1 MIPLKLTLHNFL
13 SYRQPPPLD
22 FAGLHIACLCGA
34 NGHGKSALLD
44 GITWALWGQARGS
57 LQDEVIA
64 AGADECRVELE
75 FAARNQRYRVT
86 RLRRRGRNAVL
97 ELALLDAAAPRP
109 LTGNVMRETQQ
120 LITQTVGMDY
130 ETFVNS
136 ALLVQG
142 RAGEFTNRTPGQR
155 KEVLGKILGLEEY
168 DRLQTRARRQAD
180 DARTAQ
186 QAAESTRDRL
196 RQDLER
202 LGDPARELTAVE
214 SQLQQSLDAWTAQ
227 REQTAGLRRRLEAL
241 RQWQEQQ
248 EETRH
253 RLLRLSQEL
262 EQLIADEQAAGEIV
276 AAHRQLTA
284 QAGEIRRGAAQLAAA
299 RAQFA
304 QLEEQREQFDALEQ
318 ERAALRRDLEVRQA
332 RQEAEA
338 AALQARLDGVLKPT
352 AAARPGLE
360 SELATLLAGA
370 GLLEQQETEIAAGRR
385 RMDTLAGEIGQ
396 SESAIQ
402 RCTAEGLELRRKL
415 DLLQSPAAGDA
426 LCPLC
431 QTPLDDDGCH
441 RLVQTY
447 QQEIAAK
454 RSELRQLTARRQQLD
469 AARQQLA
476 TAIPQ
481 QERALHRQRT
491 QREVRRR
498 ELESRIAEAQQAAEE
513 AEQTAAQLQSLRET
527 LASGAF
533 AAATAARL
541 QETETQLR
549 QLGYDDAA
557 RRQTYQQTQELAAF
571 ALREARLQQAEAQLP
586 AAQDDLSRRR
596 ELRQQR
602 EAEAARLE
610 QSLTQSPEPDA
621 SIHHLAG
628 ELAEAE
634 RRESAAQA
642 QSEELQGRRGYLQ
655 GRVEQRE
662 QLAAALAAET
672 QRVDEQAAELSV
684 CQELAAAL
692 GRQGVQ
698 AMLIETVLPRLEDE
712 ANALLGRMTD
722 NRMHLKLE
730 SQREPAAGR
739 GEPRETLEVLVSD
752 ESGARA
758 YEMYSGGEAFRVNLA
773 LRIALSRV
781 LAQRMG
787 APLPTLFI
795 DEGFGTQDAA
805 GRERIMDVI
814 SAIAQDFEKVIV
826 ITHLEDLKEAFDIRI
841 EVTKDHTGS
850 TFTIT

>member
-13 SYRQPPPLD
+13 SYRQAPPLD
-22 FAGLHIACLCGA
+22 FSGLHIACLCGA

-57 LQDEVIA
+57 LQDDVIA

-75 FAARNQRYRVT
+75 FAARDQQYRVT

-97 ELALLDAAAPRP
+97 ELALLDAAAARP

-155 KEVLGKILGLEEY
+155 KEVMGKILGLEEY

-180 DARTAQ
+180 AARTAQ
-186 QAAESTRDRL
+186 QAAAATRDRL
-196 RQDLER
+196 QQDVER
-202 LGDPARELTAVE
+202 LGDPAKELAAVE
-214 SQLQQSLDAWTAQ
+214 SQLQQSLNAWATQ
-227 REQTAGLRRRLEAL
+227 REQAAGRRRRLEAL

-248 EETRH
+248 EETR
-253 RLLRLSQEL
+253 RRRLRLSQEL
-262 EQLIADEQAAGEIV
+262 ARLQADEQAAQ
-276 AAHRQLTA
+276 AALDAHRQLMA
-284 QAGEIRRGAAQLAAA
+284 QAGEIRQGAAQLAAA
-299 RAQFA
+299 RARFA
-304 QLEEQREQFDALEQ
+304 QLEEQRAQYDALEQ
-318 ERAALRRDLEVRQA
+318 ERAAHRRDLEVRQA
-332 RQEAEA
+332 RQEAAA
-338 AALQARLDGVLKPT
+338 AALQARLEGVLQPA

-360 SELATLLAGA
+360 TELAALQAGA
-370 GLLEQQETEIAAGRR
+370 GLLEKQETDLAAGRR
-385 RMDTLAGEIGQ
+385 RAEELAGEIGQ
-396 SESAIQ
+396 AAGSID
-402 RCTAEGLELRRKL
+402 RCTAEGLELRSKL
-415 DLLQSPAAGDA
+415 NLLQSPASGDA
-426 LCPLC
+426 VCPLC
-431 QTPLDDDGCH
+431 QTPLDADGCG
-441 RLVQTY
+441 RLVQSY
-447 QQEIAAK
+447 QQEIEAK
-454 RSELRQLTARRQQLD
+454 RGQLRQLTARRQQLD
-469 AARQQLA
+469 AERQSLE
-476 TAIPQ
+476 TALPQ

-491 QREVRRR
+491 QREVRCR
-498 ELESRIAEAQQAAEE
+498 ELESRIAEAQQAAQE
-513 AEQTAAQLQSLRET
+513 AEQAAAQLRALREG

-533 AAATAARL
+533 AGEVAARL
-541 QETETQLR
+541 RELETQLH

-571 ALREARLQQAEAQLP
+571 ALREARLHQAEAQLP
-586 AAQDDLSRRR
+586 AAEADLARRAELRRR
-596 ELRQQR
+596 N
-602 EAEAARLE
+602 EAEAAQLE
-610 QSLTQSPEPDA
+610 QSLAASPEAEA
-621 SIHHLAG
+621 SLPQLAD

-634 RRESAAQA
+634 RREAAAQSQA
-642 QSEELQGRRGYLQ
+642 EALQGRRGYLQ

-662 QLAAALAAET
+662 QLTASLAAET
-672 QRVDEQAAELSV
+672 QRVEEQAAELSV

-730 SQREPAAGR
+730 SQREPATGR

-752 ESGARA
+752 ESGARS

-826 ITHLEDLKEAFDIRI
+826 ITHLEDIKEAFDVRI
-841 EVTKDHTGS
+841 EVAKDHTGS
-850 TFTIT
+850 TYTIT

>member
-13 SYRQPPPLD
+13 SYRQAPPLD
-22 FAGLHIACLCGA
+22 FSGLHIACLCGA

-57 LQDEVIA
+57 LQDDVIA

-75 FAARNQRYRVT
+75 FAARDQQYRVT
-86 RLRRRGRNAVL
+86 RLRRRGRSAVL
-97 ELALLDAAAPRP
+97 ELALLDAAAARP

-180 DARTAQ
+180 AARTAQ
-186 QAAESTRDRL
+186 QAAAATRDRL
-196 RQDLER
+196 QQDVER
-202 LGDPARELTAVE
+202 LGDPAKELAGVE
-214 SQLQQSLDAWTAQ
+214 SQLQQSLNAWATQ
-227 REQTAGLRRRLEAL
+227 REQAAGLRRRLEAL

-248 EETRH
+248 EETR
-253 RLLRLSQEL
+253 RRRLRLSQEL
-262 EQLIADEQAAGEIV
+262 ARLQADEQAAQ
-276 AAHRQLTA
+276 ATLDAHRQLTA
-284 QAGEIRRGAAQLAAA
+284 QAEEIRQGAAQLAAA

-304 QLEEQREQFDALEQ
+304 QLEEQRAQYDALEQ
-318 ERAALRRDLEVRQA
+318 ERTALRRDLEVRQA
-332 RQEAEA
+332 RQEAAA
-338 AALQARLDGVLKPT
+338 AALQARLEGVLQPA

-360 SELATLLAGA
+360 TELAALQAGA
-370 GLLEQQETEIAAGRR
+370 GLLEKQETDLAAARR
-385 RMDTLAGEIGQ
+385 RAEELAGEIGQ
-396 SESAIQ
+396 AAGAID
-402 RCTAEGLELRRKL
+402 RCTAEGLELRSKL
-415 DLLQSPAAGDA
+415 QLLQSPASGGA

-431 QTPLDDDGCH
+431 QTPLDADGCG
-441 RLVQTY
+441 RLVQSY
-447 QQEIAAK
+447 QQEIEAK
-454 RSELRQLTARRQQLD
+454 RGQLRQLTARRQQLD
-469 AARQQLA
+469 AERQQLE
-476 TAIPQ
+476 TALPQ

-498 ELESRIAEAQQAAEE
+498 ELESRIAEAQQAAAE
-513 AEQTAAQLQSLRET
+513 AEQAAAELRVLREG

-533 AAATAARL
+533 AGEVAARL
-541 QETETQLR
+541 QQVETRLR

-557 RRQTYQQTQELAAF
+557 RRQTYRQTQELAAF
-571 ALREARLQQAEAQLP
+571 ALREARLHQAEAQLP
-586 AAQDDLSRRR
+586 AAEADLARRAELRRR
-596 ELRQQR
+596 N
-602 EAEAARLE
+602 EAEAAQLE
-610 QSLTQSPEPDA
+610 QSLAESPEAEA
-621 SIHHLAG
+621 SLPQMAD

-634 RRESAAQA
+634 RREAAAQSQA
-642 QSEELQGRRGYLQ
+642 EELQGRRGYLQ

-662 QLAAALAAET
+662 QLTASLAAET

-752 ESGARA
+752 ESGARS

-826 ITHLEDLKEAFDIRI
+826 ITHLEDIKEAFDVRI
-841 EVTKDHTGS
+841 EVAKDHTGS
-850 TFTIT
+850 TYTIT